1 MMDERR
7 QRALEALRATMQQP
21 LFDEAVEAL
30 RRDLAT
36 EIADC
41 SDYSQAD
48 ALRAQRV
55 ARGRLRGQLQA
66 YLNELTMELP
76 NV

>member
-41 SDYSQAD
+41 SDHSQAD

-55 ARGRLRGQLQA
+55 ALGRLRGQLQA